1 MAINLWPQN
10 ATASLYKIKS
20 CEGSG
25 LQNGGLFIL
34 LVSLTADS
42 TTTCFNKYK
51 DYFDIFIVIPGLTR
65 NLQAPVIRRLAF
77 PSSADLIGGS

>member
-51 DYFDIFIVIPGLTR
+51 DYFDIP
-65 NLQAPVIRRLAF
+65 NLYFRHPR
-77 PSSADLIGGS
+77 PDWGSPP